1 MKKLTKTNIEEFA
14 NEIIAF
20 LNKYELASY
29 VSIYYNGK
37 AMRSRGRWD
46 DDYNY
51 VPNWIAED
59 DVDPHDYFE
68 WAAYDHILSMSFEG
82 DLYDVI
88 NNRGG
93 ALLNSFNM
101 IFNKY
106 DLYYELGNAWNLTTY
121 LIDDDI
127 EVEYTKYER
136 PKEVIDLYRHG
147 ENPSE
152 LQNIM
157 DTWYELSKKAG
168 DQGCCVL
175 GAGFKFEWQ
184 GDKYFMSACSPY
196 QGSISWEIPKDTI
209 KGMLEAIGATNIH
222 YNCGNMD

>member
-29 VSIYYNGK
+29 VNIYYNGK
-37 AMRSRGRWD
+37 VMRSRGRWD

-51 VPNWIAED
+51 VPNWVAED

-68 WAAYDHILSMSFEG
+68 WAAYNHILSMSFEG

-88 NNRGG
+88 NHRGG
-93 ALLNSFNM
+93 ALLNTFNM

-106 DLYYELGNAWNLTTY
+106 DLYYELGNAWNLTAY
-121 LIDDDI
+121 LIDDDV

-136 PKEVIDLYRHG
+136 PKETIYIYYHG
-147 ENPSE
+147 NNPSE

-157 DTWYELSKKAG
+157 NTWYELSKQTG

-184 GDKYFMSACSPY
+184 GNKYFMSACSPW
-196 QGSISWEIPKDTI
+196 QGNLSWEEHIDTI
-209 KGMLEAIGATNIH
+209 KKMLENIDATNIY
-222 YNCGNMD
+222 YNWGNMD